1 MAGSRQWVTVFLVVA
16 LGTPAYRGSRP
27 AAVVS
32 ARPPAG
38 PGDVSV
44 LISSEALL
52 VGLSELQIALE
63 RESEVLTLP
72 P

>member
-1 MAGSRQWVTVFLVVA
+1 M
-16 LGTPAYRGSRP
+16 
-27 AAVVS
+27 VS
-32 ARPPAG
+32 TRPPAG